1 MKPVPAKRNPAAST
15 MSTNT
20 ILTPMPL
27 LPTNYVIAQMTKQ
40 FISNLFSSHFTNMI
54 AQDLYGTLRSGSR
67 RDWCFEEQEAQRNIS
82 KPK

>member
-1 MKPVPAKRNPAAST
+1 MKAIPAKRNPAA
-15 MSTNT
+15 NT
-20 ILTPMPL
+20 IESNKTPTRMPL

-54 AQDLYGTLRSGSR
+54 AQELYGTLRSSSR
-67 RDWCFEEQEAQRNIS
+67 GDWRFEEQEAQRNIS